1 MREKA
6 LGRARPPVGCKT
18 PPGGVSQPGSPVP
31 GVPSAHPLEDPD
43 RAILL
48 SLFAMDA
55 KARASFLNV
64 LIGFILGAVFV
75 SLFQGKTPEV
85 CLSVLSVVFTF
96 CVGCFVL
103 CLAVFVCTANM
114 AVGCATTK
122 CGLVVGE
129 RREEKVVVQCGA
141 MISCAHTVVYGL
153 ETRPYKQLLVW
164 RISRASSR
172 AAFVGVDSAVTRKRL
187 STTYPRR
194 CEAT

>member
-6 LGRARPPVGCKT
+6 LGRARPPVAR
-18 PPGGVSQPGSPVP
+18 PLGVSQPGSPVP

-85 CLSVLSVVFTF
+85 CLSVLVLTF

-129 RREEKVVVQCGA
+129 RRKEKVVVQCGA
-141 MISCAHTVVYGL
+141 MISCAHTVFYGL
-153 ETRPYKQLLVW
+153 VSRPYKQLLVW